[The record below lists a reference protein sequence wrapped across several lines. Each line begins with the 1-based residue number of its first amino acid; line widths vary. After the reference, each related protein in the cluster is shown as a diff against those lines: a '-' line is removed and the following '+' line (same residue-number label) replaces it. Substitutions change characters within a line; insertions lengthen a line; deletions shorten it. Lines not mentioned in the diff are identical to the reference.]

1 MSLRLLSF
9 NLLCCCFFI
18 SSVTA
23 QNFLGVSPSPYGGT
37 QSLYL
42 NPAFAADSKY
52 GFYLNIGAGNAHL
65 NNDYFR
71 YQAPYSLMSLV
82 LKRVPGP
89 YRLSDGAVLFRPE
102 YLGESGNGK
111 PKSAT
116 AWTDLRGPSL
126 LVRLGQGAAIGLTT
140 RLRATAQVNNASEA
154 LLSVVRAGLED
165 QRFYNLPNRD
175 NRFTANTNTY
185 AELGLTLAGA
195 IVQNDDQQLS
205 IGITVKR
212 LQGITAGYFKNSGL
226 SYRVLSDSVQSGQY
240 YLQVDELNAELGYT
254 TYLQDRGRSVT
265 LRQLFDGNN
274 PGRGWGAD
282 IGISYQLKSADDPNN
297 YALRLGIALLDIGAI
312 RYRDDRYVHQYSIDA
327 ANRRFEATDFGQVSG
342 SEGIA
347 NVVTN
352 RLGLT
357 DANNS
362 GRFTSGLPTALSIN
376 ADLAI
381 GRGLYL
387 TGTLL
392 QDVRPKDAIA
402 IRQPSLISVTP
413 RLETSALGVA
423 VPLTIINNSFVAG
436 ASIRLGPVFLGTDN
450 LFGMIGS
457 NSNKLRPRGADIY
470 AGLAIASLQRK
481 P

>member
-9 NLLCCCFFI
+9 ILICFFT
-18 SSVTA
+18 SSVSG
-23 QNFLGVSPSPYGGT
+23 QNFLGVAPSPYGGT

-42 NPAFAADSKY
+42 NPAFAVDSKY
-52 GFYLNIGAGNAHL
+52 GFYLNIGSGNAHL

-71 YQAPYSLMSLV
+71 YQAPYSLLSLM
-82 LKRVPGP
+82 LKRVPDQ
-89 YRLSDGAVLFRPE
+89 YRLAAGAVLFRPE
-102 YLGESGNGK
+102 YLGETANGK

-140 RLRATAQVNNASEA
+140 RLRATAQVNNASES

-165 QRFYNLPNRD
+165 QRFYNIPNRA
-175 NRFTANTNTY
+175 NQFTVNTNTY
-185 AELGLTLAGA
+185 AEIGLTLAGA
-195 IVQNDDQQLS
+195 IIQNETQQLS
-205 IGITVKR
+205 IGVTVKR
-212 LQGITAGYFKNSGL
+212 LQGITAGFLRNNGF
-226 SYRVLSDSVQSGQY
+226 SYRVLPDSALTGDY
-240 YLQVDELNAELGYT
+240 YLQVDQLNAELGYT

-282 IGISYQLKSADDPNN
+282 IGFSYQLKSADDPNN
-297 YALRLGIALLDIGAI
+297 YALRIGIALTDVGAI
-312 RYRDDRYVHQYSIDA
+312 RYRDDRYVQRYSVNTVDK
-327 ANRRFEATDFGQVSG
+327 RFTSTDFNEVTG
-342 SEGIA
+342 SEDIA
-347 NVVTN
+347 SVV
-352 RLGLT
+352 RDKLGLT
-357 DANNS
+357 ETINA
-362 GRFTSGLPTALSIN
+362 GQFTSGLPTALSIN
-376 ADLAI
+376 ADVAI
-381 GRGLYL
+381 GRNLYL
-387 TGTLL
+387 TGTVL
-392 QDVRPKDAIA
+392 QDIRPKDAIA

-436 ASIRLGPVFLGTDN
+436 ASFRLGPVFLGTDN

-470 AGLAIASLQRK
+470 AGLAVSSLRRN

>member
-1 MSLRLLSF
+1 MSLRLLSCI
-9 NLLCCCFFI
+9 LCFCLFA
-18 SSVTA
+18 SSSKA

-71 YQAPYSLMSLV
+71 YQAPYSLLGLV
-82 LKRVPGP
+82 LKRVPDE

-102 YLGESGNGK
+102 YLGETGNGK
-111 PKSAT
+111 AKSAT

-126 LVRLGQGAAIGLTT
+126 LVRLGEGAAIGLTT
-140 RLRATAQVNNASEA
+140 RLRATAQINNASEA

-175 NRFTANTNTY
+175 NQFTVNTNTY

-195 IVQNDDQQLS
+195 IIRNDDQQLS
-205 IGITVKR
+205 IGVTVKR
-212 LQGITAGYFKNSGL
+212 LQGITAGFFKNNGL
-226 SYRVLSDSVQSGQY
+226 SYRVLADSVQSGEY
-240 YLQVDELNAELGYT
+240 YLQVDELTAELGYT

-282 IGISYQLKSADDPNN
+282 IGISYQLKSVDNPDT
-297 YALRLGIALLDIGAI
+297 YAFRLGIALTDIGAI
-312 RYRDDRYVHQYSIDA
+312 RYRDDRYVRQYSIDA
-327 ANRRFEATDFGQVSG
+327 ANKRFESTDFNEVSG
-342 SEGIA
+342 SEEIA
-347 NVVTN
+347 DVITN

-357 DANNS
+357 EANNT

-376 ADLAI
+376 ADVAI
-381 GRGLYL
+381 GNGFYL

-402 IRQPSLISVTP
+402 IRQPSLVSVTP

-423 VPLTIINNSFVAG
+423 IPLTLINNSFVAG
-436 ASIRLGPVFLGTDN
+436 ASIRIGPVFLGTDN

-470 AGLAIASLQRK
+470 AGLAIASLHRK